1 MADGRA
7 MHRALL
13 RSAAALA
20 LIWGY
25 AFPLSAAEDICPDI
39 GLVPELTRLTKFKDG
54 PGRTLD
60 DVRYDVII
68 RQLSEPICREKDRR
82 VSVAMLVNFDA
93 LRGRSDPGGR
103 VQFTYFV
110 AIMHRVTHEILTKQE
125 FPVAFDFPQGR
136 SSVVIEEELE
146 QIQFRISKD
155 EQPIY
160 YAILIG
166 LQLDEEQLAFNRL
179 RRGEQPSAPGAPAQ
193 RRQLPTL
200 PTLPGAAPQGAPP
213 GQAPAPAQAAPKP
226 ILPTLPQPK
235 AN

>member
-1 MADGRA
+1 MACKRLI
-7 MHRALL
+7 HRTLL

-20 LIWGY
+20 LIAGC
-25 AFPLSAAEDICPDI
+25 ADPLSAAEDVCPDI

-54 PGRTLD
+54 PGRTYD

-93 LRGRSDPGGR
+93 LRGRADPGGR

-110 AIMHRVTHEILTKQE
+110 AIMHRVTHEIITKQE

-136 SSVVIEEELE
+136 GGVVIEEELE
-146 QIQFRISKD
+146 QITFPLAKE

-166 LQLDEEQLAFNRL
+166 LQLDEEQLAYNRQ
-179 RRGEQPSAPGAPAQ
+179 RRGEQPEPPGAAAQ
-193 RRQLPTL
+193 RNQLPALPTL
-200 PTLPGAAPQGAPP
+200 PTGLPGSAPP
-213 GQAPAPAQAAPKP
+213 GQAPAPAQAAPKST
-226 ILPTLPQPK
+226 LPTLPQPK